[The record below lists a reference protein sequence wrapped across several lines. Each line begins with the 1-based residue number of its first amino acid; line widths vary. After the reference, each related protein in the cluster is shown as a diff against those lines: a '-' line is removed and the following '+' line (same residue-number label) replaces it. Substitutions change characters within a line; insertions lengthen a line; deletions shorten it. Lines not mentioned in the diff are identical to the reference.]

1 MASQHT
7 LHFPFVSSIVIR
19 QQAMNVS
26 TPCTIGAFIRLS
38 NARESNIVADIFAKA
53 AAFTQAKEAMEL
65 GIYPYFRALSD
76 SEGTTATFEGKEVV
90 MIGSNNYLGL
100 TTDPRVRA
108 AAHSA
113 LDRYGTSVTGSRF
126 LNGTL
131 ELHLELDRR
140 LAHFVKKEAA
150 LVFSTGYQTNVG
162 TISAIVGKGDY
173 VIIDKDAHACIVDG
187 CMLSR
192 GEMKRFRHN
201 DISSL
206 DQVLSQLPAEAGKLV
221 IVDGVYSM
229 GGDIAPLPQIIEICK
244 HYGAR
249 IMIDDA
255 HGIGVTGG
263 GRGTAEHFGLTD
275 EVDLIMGTF
284 SKSFASIGGFIAGS
298 AEVIHYIQHHARA
311 LIFSAALPAPAA
323 ASVLAALDIMET
335 KPQLVER
342 LWENAEY
349 MRAGL
354 RSLGY
359 DIGQS
364 NTPIIPIIIRDQFRT
379 VLAWRAL
386 IEEGVYTNPVVPPG
400 VPPNQSL
407 LRTSYMASHTH
418 DQLDR
423 ALAAFKL
430 VGERLDLITQP
441 TVQA

>member
-1 MASQHT
+1 M
-7 LHFPFVSSIVIR
+7 
-19 QQAMNVS
+19 
-26 TPCTIGAFIRLS
+26 
-38 NARESNIVADIFAKA
+38 ADIFAKA
-53 AAFTQAKEAMEL
+53 SAFTQAKEAMEL

-76 SEGTTATFEGKEVV
+76 SEGTSATFEGKEVV

-100 TTDPRVRA
+100 TTDPRVRK
-108 AAHSA
+108 AAHEA

-140 LAHFVKKEAA
+140 LAKFVGKEAA

-162 TISAIVGKGDY
+162 TISALVGKGDY
-173 VIIDKDAHACIVDG
+173 VILDKDDHASIVDG

-206 DQVLSQLPAEAGKLV
+206 DRILSEIPAEAGKLV

-229 GGDIAPLPQIIEICK
+229 GGDLAPLPEIVEICK
-244 HYGAR
+244 RHGAR
-249 IMIDDA
+249 IMVDDA

-263 GRGTAEHFGLTD
+263 GRGTAHHFGLTD
-275 EVDLIMGTF
+275 SADLIMGTF
-284 SKSFASIGGFIAGS
+284 SKSFASIGGFIAGD
-298 AEVIHYIQHHARA
+298 ADVIHYIQHQARS

-323 ASVLAALDIMET
+323 AAALAALDIMET
-335 KPQLVER
+335 EPGRVEQL
-342 LWENAEY
+342 WDNAEY
-349 MRAGL
+349 MRSGFNA
-354 RSLGY
+354 LGY
-359 DIGQS
+359 DIGSS
-364 NTPIIPIIIRDQFRT
+364 NTPIIPILLRDQYRT

-400 VPPNQSL
+400 VPPNLSL
-407 LRTSYMASHTH
+407 LRTSYMATHTY

-423 ALAAFKL
+423 ALAAFKT
-430 VGERLDLITQP
+430 VGERLDLINK
-441 TVQA
+441 